1 MRISDWS
8 SDVCSSDLGGPIP
21 VRVYKPAGTVGALP
35 VLVYFHGGGWMTGSI
50 AGSDR
55 AVRLMANE
63 AKAIIV
69 SVHYRLAPEYP
80 YPAAWEDA
88 EEAFDSA
95 RANGASFVGAPAL
108 MAVGV
113 GSARGEL
120 HTPGTR

>member
-8 SDVCSSDLGGPIP
+8 SDVCSSDLGPIP

-69 SVHYRLAPEYP
+69 SVQYRLAPENP
-80 YPAAWEDA
+80 YPAAWDDA
-88 EEAFDSA
+88 EEIG
-95 RANGASFVGAPAL
+95 RASW
-108 MAVGV
+108 
-113 GSARGEL
+113 GERVWL
-120 HTPGTR
+120 SG